1 MFVACLRVE
10 TSDEAHGCV
19 LVRATVE
26 WSRDEQATSQGIM
39 ERTRGKPG
47 YHVEELEP
55 RAGWSVEEGSG
66 IQRDTTEGRRRTFF
80 AVALAVGI
88 FAWAVIGLLVE
99 GPGFA
104 VLAPA
109 KVQGVEEAA
118 SALARLFAAL
128 VLALFLTEDAGRRM
142 RWVAGGLVVL
152 GLGHLI
158 FGYIEPLVQSDP
170 PELHEALY
178 EIFVAQ
184 TVACALFAIGLFPG
198 TPPRFL
204 VRAMVV
210 VSGSLVAG
218 YILIFEF
225 MGGEEWMPSLT
236 RVDSP
241 EETVQFGTPFAWLTP
256 LHWTVSV
263 LPLALAIAA
272 MAGAFWQSRRGMLR
286 GWLLFAMVLL
296 AGSVLHEYLWPSAY
310 GGGVLTS
317 ADVLGLAFAIVVAVG
332 GLTELRRAA
341 SERAELLASERER
354 TRRLRELAA
363 LRADF
368 SAMVA
373 HELDGPISAVRRL
386 TEMLSAEGRDPAVRD
401 YATGTIDAELDVLT
415 ALVRD
420 VREAA
425 AVERDDF
432 KVRPRPM
439 QVSDLLNEAEAF
451 ANTLPGDHPVE
462 TTFAGGLEAGER
474 VLADPERVG
483 QVLRNLLSN
492 AAKYSAEGAPIEIRA
507 TREDGHVNL
516 QVADRG
522 PGIHP
527 DDRARI
533 FEKFGRG
540 RDGRRV
546 SGAGLGLYLSR
557 RIVRGHGSELTVE
570 TTPGEGSTFGFDLKV
585 AR

>member
-1 MFVACLRVE
+1 MRISRRDSRMVVRRVGDS
-10 TSDEAHGCV
+10 TGN
-19 LVRATVE
+19 
-26 WSRDEQATSQGIM
+26 M
-39 ERTRGKPG
+39 ERTKSKSGDLVGEPVMG
-47 YHVEELEP
+47 DGGGEEGA
-55 RAGWSVEEGSG
+55 RAGSSG
-66 IQRDTTEGRRRTFF
+66 ALAGRRRTFF
-80 AVALAVGI
+80 AVALAVAI

-128 VLALFLTEDAGRRM
+128 VLGLFLAEDAGRRM

-158 FGYIEPLVQSDP
+158 FGYIEPLVQGDP

-178 EIFVAQ
+178 ETFVTQ
-184 TVACALFAIGLFPG
+184 TFACALFAIGLFPG

-204 VRAMVV
+204 VRTMVLI
-210 VSGSLVAG
+210 SGSLVAG
-218 YILIFEF
+218 YVLVFEF

-256 LHWTVSV
+256 LHWTISV
-263 LPLALAIAA
+263 LPLALAMAA

-296 AGSVLHEYLWPSAY
+296 AGSLLHEYLWPSAY

-317 ADVLGLAFAIVVAVG
+317 ADVLSLAFAVVVAVG
-332 GLTELRRAA
+332 GVTELRRAA

-386 TEMLSAEGRDPAVRD
+386 TEMLAAEGQDSAVRG
-401 YATGTIDAELDVLT
+401 YATSTIDGELDVLT

-425 AVERDDF
+425 VVERDDF
-432 KVRPRPM
+432 KVRPKPM
-439 QVSDLLNEAEAF
+439 RISALLSEAESF
-451 ANTLPGDHPVE
+451 ATTLPGDHPVE
-462 TTFAGGLEAGER
+462 TTLAGGLKDGER

-492 AAKYSAEGAPIEIRA
+492 AAKYSADGAPIEIRA
-507 TREDGHVNL
+507 TREDGRVKV
-516 QVADRG
+516 QVADHG

-527 DDRARI
+527 DDLARI

-540 RDGRRV
+540 RDRDGRKV
-546 SGAGLGLYLSR
+546 SGVGLGLYLSR

-570 TTPGEGSTFGFDLKV
+570 TKPGEGSTFGFDLKM